1 MKSLQGDSP
10 ITPLTEKSI
19 LLTDNN
25 NEDQFYPLSQQN
37 NLMHEQQQYNQNHLL
52 NPRILT
58 QKQNLHNKLN
68 QEYQELMQRRNQLRN
83 SYEQQQLQQCSFKP
97 RISQKSVEMKSQ
109 DMSQPRYMS
118 PKKIYIQD
126 CTQTLQTQQSPKQK
140 NKKKSNKEN
149 LWERLSQNKQSVQ
162 LQMSNPIVL
171 EQANQERIDQ
181 TKINEIVNRLYNQT
195 CIPKKLKQQND
206 SNHIQGSLR
215 GSHNE
220 KLVIHYF
227 VREFYKVLTQARC
240 ETLDDLKY
248 NQQMTFQFQIEN
260 DLCLITINEL
270 CQILD
275 NLGFVPLENN
285 QLQFQIFQHLQCP
298 PDFDMILSRNLLCFL
313 LCVQGYHNE
322 IEQIPNYEN
331 QYKINFPIQ
340 FNNGITQFINGNLR
354 VYNPDLLLQKYNIL
368 NVNHLAYKKNR
379 DLHQDVNTS
388 FKTNKQTQVL
398 AIQHRK
404 RVASEIQHQN
414 VTLNDYDQIYNKK
427 KQKLIEEQERI
438 NQEQCTFNPQINDAQ
453 VKSKYLQSK
462 QQKLNDQVNQSQIN
476 IPQFTPNTL
485 KNKPVVVQMK
495 PTTNSNVAIERMI
508 KGRVQR
514 QLSQAIIKQGTCNSK
529 KRQQLEEQIYE
540 QELGHKQPLMF
551 IDVIIDNNKKERI
564 IVNQNDTAAK
574 LASQFI
580 EKNKIDKSHQ
590 ENLIK
595 LIQQQL
601 PNH

>member
-1 MKSLQGDSP
+1 MKSLLGDSP
-10 ITPLTEKSI
+10 ITPLTEKSV

-25 NEDQFYPLSQQN
+25 NEDQFYPISQQN
-37 NLMHEQQQYNQNHLL
+37 NFLREKEQNQNHLL

-68 QEYQELMQRRNQLRN
+68 QEHQELIQRRNQLRN
-83 SYEQQQLQQCSFKP
+83 SYEQHQLEQCSFKP
-97 RISQKSVEMKSQ
+97 RISQKSIEMRSQ

-118 PKKIYIQD
+118 PKKIYFNDQ
-126 CTQTLQTQQSPKQK
+126 TETLQTQQSPKQR
-140 NKKKSNKEN
+140 NKRKSNKEN
-149 LWERLSQNKQSVQ
+149 IWERLSQNKQSVQ
-162 LQMSNPIVL
+162 LQVSNPIVQ
-171 EQANQERIDQ
+171 EQPNQERIDQ
-181 TKINEIVNRLYNQT
+181 TKINEIVNRLYNQAFQ
-195 CIPKKLKQQND
+195 PKKLKQQND
-206 SNHIQGSLR
+206 SNQILGSLR

-227 VREFYKVLTQARC
+227 VREFYKVLTLARC
-240 ETLDDLKY
+240 DTLDDLKY
-248 NQQMTFQFQIEN
+248 NQQFTFQFQIES
-260 DLCLITINEL
+260 DLCLITLNEL

-275 NLGFVPLENN
+275 NLGFVPLENKP
-285 QLQFQIFQHLQCP
+285 LQFEIFQHLQCP
-298 PDFDMILSRNLLCFL
+298 TDFDLILSRNLLCFL

-331 QYKINFPIQ
+331 QYKIKFPIQ
-340 FNNGITQFINGNLR
+340 YNNGITQFINGNLR
-354 VYNPDLLLQKYNIL
+354 VYNPDLLLQKYSIL

-379 DLHQDVNTS
+379 DLQQDVNTS

-414 VTLNDYDQIYNKK
+414 ITLNDYDQIYNKK

-462 QQKLNDQVNQSQIN
+462 PQKSNDQGNQGQNNTPLFI
-476 IPQFTPNTL
+476 PNTL
-485 KNKPVVVQMK
+485 KSKLAVVQTK
-495 PTTNSNVAIERMI
+495 PANSNVAIERMI

-564 IVNQNDTAAK
+564 VVNQNDTAEK

>member
-1 MKSLQGDSP
+1 MKSLLGDSP

-25 NEDQFYPLSQQN
+25 NEDQFYLITQQN
-37 NLMHEQQQYNQNHLL
+37 QLIYETQQKQNHLL

-68 QEYQELMQRRNQLRN
+68 SEYQELIERKNQLRN
-83 SYEQQQLQQCSFKP
+83 SYEQLQLQQCSFKP
-97 RISQKSVEMKSQ
+97 RISQKSIEMKSQ

-118 PKKIYIQD
+118 PKKSFIQE
-126 CTQTLQTQQSPKQK
+126 CTEPLQTQQSPQQK
-140 NKKKSNKEN
+140 YKNKSNKEN
-149 LWERLSQNKQSVQ
+149 FWERLSQNKQSLQIQTQQ
-162 LQMSNPIVL
+162 LIV
-171 EQANQERIDQ
+171 NDKPDKDKIDQ
-181 TKINEIVNRLYNQT
+181 TKINDIVNRLYNQAFQ
-195 CIPKKLKQQND
+195 PKKQKQTKD
-206 SNHIQGSLR
+206 SRNFQGSLR

-227 VREFYKVLTQARC
+227 VREFYKVLTLARC
-240 ETLDDLKY
+240 DTLENQKF
-248 NQQMTFQFQIEN
+248 NQQCSFKFQIEC
-260 DLCLITINEL
+260 DLCLITFNEL
-270 CQILD
+270 CDILD
-275 NLGFVPLENN
+275 NLGFVPIENK
-285 QLQFQIFQHLQCP
+285 QLQIDIFQHLQCP
-298 PDFDMILSRNLLCFL
+298 PDFDLILSRNLLCFL

-354 VYNPDLLLQKYNIL
+354 VYNPELLLQKYNIL
-368 NVNHLAYKKNR
+368 NVNHLAYKKTTE
-379 DLHQDVNTS
+379 LYQDVNTS
-388 FKTNKQTQVL
+388 FKTNKQTQIL

-404 RVASEIQHQN
+404 RVASEIQNAN

-427 KQKLIEEQERI
+427 KQRLIEEQEKI
-438 NQEQCTFNPQINDAQ
+438 NQEQCTFNPQINEGQ

-462 QQKLNDQVNQSQIN
+462 PQKQNDQCDKSQIN
-476 IPQFTPNTL
+476 LNQFTPNTF
-485 KNKPVVVQMK
+485 KTKPAVLQMK
-495 PTTNSNVAIERMI
+495 PANSNIAIERMI

-529 KRQQLEEQIYE
+529 KRQQLEDQIYE
-540 QELGHKQPLMF
+540 QEMGHKQPLMF
-551 IDVIIDNNKKERI
+551 IDVILDNNKKERI
-564 IVNQNDTAAK
+564 IVNENDTAKK

-580 EKNKIDKSHQ
+580 EKNKIDKNHQ

-601 PNH
+601 PNQ